1 MFEFFQGENGQ
12 HYFNVK
18 GENGEIIATSEG
30 YTRPEDARRGAMGLV
45 RRVFEFTANTEPPKV
60 DPGDIEHP
68 HVEPGETQ
76 A

>member
-1 MFEFFQGENGQ
+1 MFKFFQGKDGQ
-12 HYFNVK
+12 FYFNIM
-18 GENGEIIATSEG
+18 GENNKVMATSEG
-30 YTRPEDARRGAMGLV
+30 YTRVADAYRGARDLTQ
-45 RRVFEFTANTEPPKV
+45 RVLTFSANM